1 MEIYV
6 GNQYSSEFIED
17 VHAVKYLTGKISKGT
32 NLQVFFLRQ
41 QKGLLQLSL
50 FFKAACLCVFWSELF
65 LVP

>member
-32 NLQVFFLRQ
+32 NLQVFFSGNERV
-41 QKGLLQLSL
+41 
-50 FFKAACLCVFWSELF
+50 FFN
-65 LVP
+65 